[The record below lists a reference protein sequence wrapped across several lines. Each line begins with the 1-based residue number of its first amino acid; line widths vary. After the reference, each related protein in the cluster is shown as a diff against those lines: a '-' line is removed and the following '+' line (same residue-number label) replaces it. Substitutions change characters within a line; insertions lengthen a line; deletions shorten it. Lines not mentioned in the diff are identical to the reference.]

1 MNSTPDF
8 APPHQLDP
16 TGIAPQIIEYSHEGL
31 TLRGYLFSGSGHSA
45 PGVLVAHEAPGL
57 NDHVK
62 ARAQALAAI
71 GYTAFA
77 LDLYGEE
84 GFPLVEALERHESLI
99 SSPGLIRARAEAA
112 LSVLESAPSVDQ
124 SRLAAIGFC
133 QGGITAL
140 ELARAGAPV
149 RSVVGFHPG
158 LTRPAGSANNTIDA
172 RVLMMVGDQDPVIP
186 PEDRT
191 AFAEEM
197 TSKGADWQLHI
208 FGGAGHTFTNPAV
221 DALGQV
227 GFRYDARADQRSWQ
241 MALSFLEET
250 LSGTEASWR

>member
-1 MNSTPDF
+1 LTSTSSLM
-8 APPHQLDP
+8 PPHQLDP
-16 TGIAPQIIEYSHEGL
+16 AGIAPQVIEYSHEGV
-31 TLRGYLFSGSGHSA
+31 TLRGYLFASPGNA
-45 PGVLVAHEAPGL
+45 TPGVLVAHEAPGL

-77 LDLYGEE
+77 LDLYGDE
-84 GFPLVEALERHESLI
+84 GFPLAEALQRHESLI

-112 LSVLESAPSVDQ
+112 LNVLEAIPTVDV

-140 ELARAGAPV
+140 ELARAGA
-149 RSVVGFHPG
+149 RIRGVVGFHPG
-158 LTRPAGSANNTIDA
+158 LSQPRGSADGSIDA
-172 RVLMMVGDQDPVIP
+172 RVLMMVGDQDPVVP
-186 PEDRT
+186 PEHRQ

-197 TSKGADWQLHI
+197 TSKRADWQLHI
-208 FGGAGHTFTNPAV
+208 YGGVGHTFTNPAV
-221 DALGQV
+221 DALGQI
-227 GFRYDARADQRSWQ
+227 GFRYDARADRRSWQ

-250 LSGTEASWR
+250 FSGPDAT